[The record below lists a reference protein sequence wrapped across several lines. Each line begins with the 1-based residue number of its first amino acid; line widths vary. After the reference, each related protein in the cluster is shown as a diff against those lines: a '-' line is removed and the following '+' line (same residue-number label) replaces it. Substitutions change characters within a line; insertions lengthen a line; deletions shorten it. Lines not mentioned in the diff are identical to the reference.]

1 MITKENNLAKL
12 QVFLVKLDI
21 MAALRK
27 LNKI

>member
-12 QVFLVKLDI
+12 QVFLGKLDI